1 MIRIYVGNLPF
12 TAAYNDLFDAFSE
25 FGPVANL
32 HIVTDSLTGRS
43 KGFAFLEMPEPEG
56 QEAINALNGAEYEG
70 KFLEVNRAPMRR
82 NRGRTVTY
90 HRPDFPADPNSK
102 SFHNGNWNGSRE

>member
-25 FGPVANL
+25 FGTVENL

-43 KGFAFLEMPEPEG
+43 KGFAFLEMSEEEG
-56 QEAINALNGAEYEG
+56 QAAIDALNGAEYEG

-90 HRPDFPADPNSK
+90 HRPDFPAETRSQSYRSGDW
-102 SFHNGNWNGSRE
+102 GDRRD